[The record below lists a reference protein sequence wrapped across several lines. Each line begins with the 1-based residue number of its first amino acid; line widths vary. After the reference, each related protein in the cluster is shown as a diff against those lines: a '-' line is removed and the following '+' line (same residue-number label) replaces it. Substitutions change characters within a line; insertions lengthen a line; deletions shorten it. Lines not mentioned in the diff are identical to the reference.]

1 MSAIHHLSGHIV
13 GLSRDVPV
21 MEYVRGFARLGGSPR
36 KCKTDL
42 QLNDD
47 KSGHYIPNLFPDHV
61 QINHKFVFVD
71 ATAWMGGD
79 GHSNCSNFQPLT
91 VSIKLSAL
99 VMGCFESYSRP
110 NQRNMADAH
119 RSASRG
125 RKAGVSRTIM
135 RYSDF

>member
-21 MEYVRGFARLGGSPR
+21 MEYIPGFASVGGSPR
-36 KCKTDL
+36 KRKTDL

-47 KSGHYIPNLFPDHV
+47 KSRHYTPDLFPDHV

-71 ATAWMGGD
+71 TSVWMGRY
-79 GHSNCSNFQPLT
+79 GHSDYLNFQLLT
-91 VSIKLSAL
+91 VGIKLRAL
-99 VMGCFESYSRP
+99 LMGCFESYSCP